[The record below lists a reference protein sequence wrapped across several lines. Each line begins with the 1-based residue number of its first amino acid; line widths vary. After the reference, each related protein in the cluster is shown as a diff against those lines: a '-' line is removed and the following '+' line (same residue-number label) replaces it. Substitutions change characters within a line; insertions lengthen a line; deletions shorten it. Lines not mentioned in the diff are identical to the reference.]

1 MIIKAE
7 IISRSYSGVF
17 KEKIYDIES
26 SWNSQDWTFI
36 KFTEDDYSEWC
47 GQFRGFP
54 KSVQI
59 SKKHHIIL
67 ILTSDYLFQIDS
79 QTAGLKLFEDK
90 HQYQSLIVTPSD
102 DFLIA
107 DYMNIEKISDSIR
120 NKKLIESP
128 IEMDFIE
135 FQSWNNNS
143 LEFKC
148 DEFIYWDRH
157 YVMEYND
164 DTETI
169 KIKNFR

>member
-1 MIIKAE
+1 M
-7 IISRSYSGVF
+7 
-17 KEKIYDIES
+17 
-26 SWNSQDWTFI
+26 
-36 KFTEDDYSEWC
+36 
-47 GQFRGFP
+47 
-54 KSVQI
+54 
-59 SKKHHIIL
+59 
-67 ILTSDYLFQIDS
+67 LTSDYLFQLDS
-79 QTAGLKLFEDK
+79 QTNELKLFEGQP
-90 HQYQSLIVTPSD
+90 QYQSLIITPSD

-169 KIKNFR
+169 KIKKMD

>member
-7 IISRSYSGVF
+7 IISQPYSGIF
-17 KEKIYDIES
+17 KEKVYDIENS
-26 SWNSQDWTFI
+26 SNSQDWTFI

-59 SKKHHIIL
+59 SKKHYMIL

-79 QTAGLKLFEDK
+79 QTAELKFFENK

-135 FQSWNNNS
+135 FQSWNNSS

-164 DTETI
+164 DTEII
-169 KIKNFR
+169 KIKNIT